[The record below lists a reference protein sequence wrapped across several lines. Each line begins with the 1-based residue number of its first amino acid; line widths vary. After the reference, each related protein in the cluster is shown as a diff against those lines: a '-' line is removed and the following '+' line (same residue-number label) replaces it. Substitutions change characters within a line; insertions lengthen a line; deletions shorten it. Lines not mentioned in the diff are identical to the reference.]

1 MPKPRRART
10 PSRISM
16 DLEVDR
22 KAEPFVDR
30 NRGFMIFVLNDA
42 YGLGG
47 VLYSE
52 GFLHWASRVVVN
64 IPCWSTHNVLEHEQ
78 CSMAS

>member
-22 KAEPFVDR
+22 KVKPFVDR

-52 GFLHWASRVVVN
+52 GFLHWASRVV
-64 IPCWSTHNVLEHEQ
+64 IRDMLSSIFKEIHK
-78 CSMAS
+78 ARA